1 MSEGIQKGDFSHAS
15 PKPIINIVQ
24 NASLFLTL
32 SVPIKSLLLYLISC
46 KQIKK

>member
-24 NASLFLTL
+24 KCIFVPDTL
-32 SVPIKSLLLYLISC
+32 CTNKKSLAVFNFM
-46 KQIKK
+46 QAD